1 MEIRVGKI
9 QILPTT
15 GNEKAINSND
25 ASHFNDFKTSIQNYF
40 PNISGVTATL
50 RYDNGKLAQENI
62 SVTTQFYG
70 YEQIQS
76 FTRLALSTAK
86 KYLPNNIPI
95 EIRIG
100 SVDDVQALIAKETGD
115 SDYQVHV
122 YGGE

>member
-1 MEIRVGKI
+1 MSEKMQV
-9 QILPTT
+9 LPTT
-15 GNEKAINSND
+15 GSEKAINSDD
-25 ASHFNDFKTSIQNYF
+25 ASHFNDFKTAIQNYF

-50 RYDNGKLAQENI
+50 RYTNGKLSQENI

-76 FTRLALSTAK
+76 FSRLVLSSAK
-86 KYLPNNIPI
+86 KYLSGNIPI
-95 EIRIG
+95 EIKIG
-100 SVDDVQALIAKETGD
+100 SVDDVQALVAKETGD

>member
-1 MEIRVGKI
+1 MEIHVGKM
-9 QILPTT
+9 QVLPTT
-15 GNEKAINSND
+15 GSEKQLTVMMHRTSMISRRL
-25 ASHFNDFKTSIQNYF
+25 FKNYF

-50 RYDNGKLAQENI
+50 RYTNGKLSQENI

-76 FTRLALSTAK
+76 FTRLVLSSAK
-86 KYLPNNIPI
+86 KYLSGNIPI
-95 EIRIG
+95 EIKIG
-100 SVDDVQALIAKETGD
+100 SVDDVQALVAKETGD